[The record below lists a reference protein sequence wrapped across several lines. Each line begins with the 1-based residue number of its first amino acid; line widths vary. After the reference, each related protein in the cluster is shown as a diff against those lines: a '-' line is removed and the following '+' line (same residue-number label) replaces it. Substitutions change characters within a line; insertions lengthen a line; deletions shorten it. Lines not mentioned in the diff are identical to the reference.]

1 MTVSSDAR
9 DRAQHSGR
17 KDGAVF
23 LVAYDGSPM
32 SEAQLHLA
40 CRSAND
46 IGGTVRVLYVVE
58 LSRHLPLT
66 APLDPE
72 AQQRVDATL
81 DRAERIFAQYDI
93 AGSIEVDRA
102 RSVGEA
108 IIADAQESN
117 ARIIFIGLRDRNR
130 PGTSLMLSGTLRH
143 VLQNAPCPVQ
153 IGYLPAGLPEH
164 LALVG
169 DGTPSPAQP

>member
-1 MTVSSDAR
+1 MTSST
-9 DRAQHSGR
+9 GR
-17 KDGAVF
+17 QGDVQGGKERGIPIF

-32 SEAQLHLA
+32 SEVQLHLA

-46 IGGTVRVLYVVE
+46 VGATVRVLYVVE

-66 APLDPE
+66 APLSPT
-72 AQQRVDATL
+72 QQERVDATL
-81 DRAERIFAQYDI
+81 DRAERILARYGVQ
-93 AGSIEVDRA
+93 GLIEVTRA

-108 IIADAQESN
+108 IVADAEESN
-117 ARIIFIGLRDRNR
+117 ARTIFIGLRDRNR

-153 IGYLPAGLPEH
+153 IGYLPAGLPEQF
-164 LALVG
+164 ALE
-169 DGTPSPAQP
+169 DDDAATT